1 MRFSEKCRLVF
12 CVLHIPTMKKGMQLS
27 SEAHTAEEIAA
38 AKAFKRVFVGIVIIA
53 VLYVVGL
60 VAVFL
65 CNVPFLDSGTRRNGT
80 VQRNGSVK
88 YVQNTEKFV
97 SQESLGLSEFELSEG
112 DRIVIFF
119 DKDDTISSAYPKDY
133 YDSYTE
139 TRIIAILGYA
149 LLGITVILIYA
160 LIVCRLTPFGSA
172 WYEYLKKLSS
182 ENTQELPL
190 RRRVI
195 INIVSVAVAVL
206 ICMPQLIGIIEN
218 ARRMEEINEFGK
230 TIKQAQQAADYADR
244 VTENLEGLD
253 EKLDSNIGLDNAQN
267 ASDRIHDIMAGLKK
281 DE

>member
-12 CVLHIPTMKKGMQLS
+12 CVLHIPTMKKGMKLGF
-27 SEAHTAEEIAA
+27 EAHTAEEIAA
-38 AKAFKRVFVGIVIIA
+38 AKAFKRVFTGVIIIT

-60 VAVFL
+60 VAMFL
-65 CNVPFLDSGTRRNGT
+65 CNIPFLDSGTRRNGT
-80 VQRNGSVK
+80 VQQNGSVK

-97 SQESLGLSEFELSEG
+97 SQESLGLSEVELSEG
-112 DRIVIFF
+112 DKIIIFF
-119 DKDDTISSAYPKDY
+119 DKDDNINSAYPKAY

-139 TRIIAILGYA
+139 TRVFAILGYA
-149 LLGITVILIYA
+149 LIGITVILIYA
-160 LIVCRLTPFGSA
+160 LIICRLTPFGSA
-172 WYEYLKKLSS
+172 WCEYLRKNS

-230 TIKQAQQAADYADR
+230 TIKQAQQAADYAER

-253 EKLDSNIGLDNAQN
+253 EKLDSNSGLDNAN
-267 ASDRIHDIMAGLKK
+267 EASDRIHDIMAGLKK